1 MRKGLSAAILAGF
14 VVTGCVNHPAKQ
26 SAADIRLQLGLHY
39 LAVKDY
45 AAAQR
50 NLLRAQQAAPKDYRV
65 PLALARVAQAQL
77 NSAQTR
83 WHYQQAQQLAPL
95 NGYVANNYGAF
106 LCGLRQ
112 YDEAHQQFKLAIEAQ
127 EIDARQDAF
136 LFSGY
141 CYLQAD
147 ESASAREQL
156 GYALDAAPEQ
166 GSQLLREV
174 ERRLEQQEQQSV
186 PLLLEVYH
194 QRLPATAESLW
205 LQIRFAAQQGNA
217 ADVTR
222 YGDRLARSFPQ
233 SIQYQRYLANEY

>member
-1 MRKGLSAAILAGF
+1 MRKGLFAAALAGF
-14 VVTGCVNHPAKQ
+14 VVSGCVNHPVQQ

-39 LAVKDY
+39 LSVKDY

-65 PLALARVAQAQL
+65 PLALARVAQAQH

-83 WHYQQAQQLAPL
+83 MHYQRAQQLAPL

-112 YDEAHQQFKLAIEAQ
+112 YDEAHQQFKLAIAAQ

-141 CYLQAD
+141 CYLQA
-147 ESASAREQL
+147 EENSAAREQL
-156 GYALDAAPEQ
+156 GNALEAAPEQ
-166 GSQLLREV
+166 GNQLLLAV
-174 ERRLEQQEQQSV
+174 AKRLDQQQSTAV

-194 QRLPATAESLW
+194 QHLPATAESLW

-217 ADVTR
+217 ADVKR